1 MQLSKRDKEN
11 KNKKKAINKKQQQK
25 KYLSEKLMGI
35 CSIVITMNSLFLTL
49 ALTDFLV
56 LIDLFDHLVVMMKT
70 FGKTVSSFQ

>member
-56 LIDLFDHLVVMMKT
+56 LIDLFDHLVGLALKGLRT
-70 FGKTVSSFQ
+70 CRRS

>member
-1 MQLSKRDKEN
+1 ME
-11 KNKKKAINKKQQQK
+11 
-25 KYLSEKLMGI
+25 I